1 MDQSHESLWKH
12 LNESNPMDLT
22 VFLVIMLIVCYYCG
36 RNDVGLPLEPIH
48 QTPQQDIETG
58 QQLPLPKVILFKDIK
73 VEEGGGGGCGKSS
86 CPICLEEYDDDH
98 EIRRLNKCGHVF
110 HRFSIDSWLTNDPR
124 RTCLNCRGS
133 QLRNIH
139 KPRKLVASGQY
150 ELKNACQEMHSSC
163 LTWKSHS
170 QSGKESVNFSNNGK
184 ITANICG

>member
-12 LNESNPMDLT
+12 LNESHPMELT

-36 RNDVGLPLEPIH
+36 KNDHMGLPLEPIH

-73 VEEGGGGGCGKSS
+73 VEEEGGGGCGKSS

-110 HRFSIDSWLTNDPR
+110 HRFCIDSWLTNDPR
-124 RTCLNCRGS
+124 RTCPNCRGS
-133 QLRNIH
+133 
-139 KPRKLVASGQY
+139 V
-150 ELKNACQEMHSSC
+150 
-163 LTWKSHS
+163 
-170 QSGKESVNFSNNGK
+170 
-184 ITANICG
+184 